1 MSYLFNKY
9 TNVIWA
15 IARVWFGIDWMTHGI
30 EKITKGFDSTGFL
43 NGVLANEVSPEWY
56 KAFIENVI
64 LPMSGFINFLIPVG
78 ELLVGLALILG
89 FLTIPALVGSLL
101 MNLNFLWA
109 GVISSNPSYV
119 AIAIIL
125 LLGWRGIHWFGKKCL
140 RKNRWIKMY
149 KRSKKIKIAH
159 RNVHIF
165 HISMCLFLFNC
176 FLFAAYVF
184 CDFPPIHAWQL
195 KLE

>member
-56 KAFIENVI
+56 KTFIENVI

-125 LLGWRGIHWFGKKCL
+125 LLGWRGTQYYGLDTLVWKKVF
-140 RKNRWIKMY
+140 
-149 KRSKKIKIAH
+149 KKKQ
-159 RNVHIF
+159 
-165 HISMCLFLFNC
+165 M
-176 FLFAAYVF
+176 
-184 CDFPPIHAWQL
+184 D
-195 KLE
+195 

>member
-30 EKITKGFDSTGFL
+30 EKITKGFDST
-43 NGVLANEVSPEWY
+43 
-56 KAFIENVI
+56 
-64 LPMSGFINFLIPVG
+64 
-78 ELLVGLALILG
+78 G

-125 LLGWRGIHWFGKKCL
+125 LLGWRGTQYYGLDTLVWKKVF
-140 RKNRWIKMY
+140 
-149 KRSKKIKIAH
+149 KKKQ
-159 RNVHIF
+159 
-165 HISMCLFLFNC
+165 M
-176 FLFAAYVF
+176 
-184 CDFPPIHAWQL
+184 D
-195 KLE
+195 